1 MYKVVISKKA
11 TKYLAR
17 LDTLQR
23 ERIYSKLQLLGEGLF
38 DRLDIK
44 VMQGFSDIWRLRI
57 GAVRVIYRKEDD
69 TLYISIIDIGSR

>member
-23 ERIYSKLQLLGEGLF
+23 ERVYSKLQLLGEGLF

-44 VMQGFSDIWRLRI
+44 MMQGFSDIWRLRI
-57 GAVRVIYRKEDD
+57 GDVRVIYRKEDD
-69 TLYISIIDIGSR
+69 ILYISIIDIGSR

>member
-23 ERIYSKLQLLGEGLF
+23 ERIYSKIQLLGEGLF